1 MFIKF
6 FLLLFSLGLYF
17 INGHQGCFKI
27 IGRLKC
33 PTDEYRHGNVKVILM
48 DKDYL
53 PWETDDEMGYNI
65 TDYKGN
71 FEVSGCGEDVGGW
84 NAPDPYL
91 LITHRCPEKGHTVSI
106 ARRTK
111 IIYLNQTHLPEVM
124 HIDTALLD

>member
-48 DKDYL
+48 DKDCKRL
-53 PWETDDEMGYNI
+53 
-65 TDYKGN
+65 
-71 FEVSGCGEDVGGW
+71 
-84 NAPDPYL
+84 
-91 LITHRCPEKGHTVSI
+91 
-106 ARRTK
+106 TK
-111 IIYLNQTHLPEVM
+111 KLVTISFF
-124 HIDTALLD
+124 